1 MAKITTIEGIGPDI
15 ARKLGEAG
23 VSSVEALLKRGAT
36 KEGRQA
42 LAAAAGLSEE
52 RVLRWVNN
60 ADLMRVRGVGE
71 EYAELLEA
79 AGVDSVPE
87 LAQRNPKNLHEA
99 MAKANAERKLVR
111 LLPSDKLVGRW
122 VEHARTLPRVVT
134 H

>member
-1 MAKITTIEGIGPDI
+1 MLTTPIR
-15 ARKLGEAG
+15 AVAN
-23 VSSVEALLKRGAT
+23 VLKAPLYPVY
-36 KEGRQA
+36 A
-42 LAAAAGLSEE
+42 LARRRTPQVGWLHLE
-52 RVLRWVNN
+52 LRPRLTEFQS
-60 ADLMRVRGVGE
+60 ALPSLARF
-71 EYAELLEA
+71 
-79 AGVDSVPE
+79 VPE